1 MRLKDKLL
9 NNQQF
14 TEEIKKEIKIYLK
27 INDNENMKA
36 QDLWDATKTVLR
48 ELYSIKSLPQE
59 TRKTLNKQPNLTSN
73 ETRKRRTK
81 KPQN

>member
-48 ELYSIKSLPQE
+48 GNFIALNPYLKKQE
-59 TRKTLNKQPNLTSN
+59 KH
-73 ETRKRRTK
+73 
-81 KPQN
+81 